1 MQCPGQDSRF
11 WKADAIY
18 EARCP
23 KCNKDVEFFKDDTAR
38 KCPYCGHRF
47 VNPELDFGCAAYCQ
61 FAEQCLGSLPE
72 EVKEKQQDMLKDKVG
87 MEMRRHYKTDA
98 RKIRHATTVA
108 RYAERIGKEE
118 GGNLGVI
125 IMAAYLHAIQEAE
138 ARQGSSASKD
148 RDPEGKTLAGQI
160 LEKAGAEEEVI
171 GEVLD
176 ILAHLHQ
183 PGEEAGLSL
192 RAVYEADLIS
202 TLEEEQAEEPRDTEK
217 ISRIIEDK
225 ILTRGGRKLAQ
236 EVLFRE

>member
-23 KCNKDVEFFKDDTAR
+23 KCNQDVEFFKDDTAR

-72 EVKEKQQDMLKDKVG
+72 EVKERQQDMLKDKVG
-87 MEMRRHYKTDA
+87 MEMRRHFKTDA
-98 RKIRHATTVA
+98 RRIRHATTVA
-108 RYAERIGKEE
+108 GYAERIGKEE

-125 IMAAYLHAIQEAE
+125 IMAAYLHDIHAAGS
-138 ARQGSSASKD
+138 RQGSRVEDNS
-148 RDPEGKTLAGQI
+148 PAGQI
-160 LEKAGAEEEVI
+160 LEKAGASEEVI
-171 GEVLD
+171 REVLD
-176 ILAHLHQ
+176 ILDHLHQ

-217 ISRIIEDK
+217 ISRIIEEN

-236 EVLFRE
+236 EVLLRE